1 MARAAL
7 GGGSDQIACLVY
19 GNDQQTASGLVES
32 LGKSAGSPHLA
43 RQGVGPWPVGV
54 GVFG

>member
-1 MARAAL
+1 MAPAAL

-43 RQGVGPWPVGV
+43 RQGVGSWPVGV